1 MNQQQVTAQ
10 QHLVAQQTIG
20 AALNENISHA
30 RQVSHTKSE
39 ATKAQFFESGN
50 WNSFLIT
57 FFINIFDF

>member
-1 MNQQQVTAQ
+1 MTAQ

-50 WNSFLIT
+50 WHTFLI
-57 FFINIFDF
+57 ILY